1 MVNVWKK
8 EWHEGWKLPTK
19 ECTLIETKNI
29 NEAVVTIRS
38 EIMPDWVVDLVS
50 FYVFIL
56 VIAGKTMQCVWI
68 MSCVWY
74 GDREN
79 LTLQNIM
86 EQCIYIFRSVY
97 ICCLLISQQKG
108 YMSRIST
115 TLYCTWISELV
126 AYSTMHIKQFGIFLT
141 EPHHL
146 KVCCMFSSCMHLF
159 IEAMCFCMFTVF
171 TNTKPHDCKLHPLF
185 SNVLPSCKP
194 FWV

>member
-1 MVNVWKK
+1 MAMEMVKVTWEHRHSKKIIRYKIMVNVWKK

-38 EIMPDWVVDLVS
+38 EIMPDCVLDLVS

-74 GDREN
+74 GDCEN

-86 EQCIYIFRSVY
+86 EQCIYIF
-97 ICCLLISQQKG
+97 
-108 YMSRIST
+108 
-115 TLYCTWISELV
+115 
-126 AYSTMHIKQFGIFLT
+126 
-141 EPHHL
+141 
-146 KVCCMFSSCMHLF
+146 
-159 IEAMCFCMFTVF
+159 
-171 TNTKPHDCKLHPLF
+171 
-185 SNVLPSCKP
+185 
-194 FWV
+194 